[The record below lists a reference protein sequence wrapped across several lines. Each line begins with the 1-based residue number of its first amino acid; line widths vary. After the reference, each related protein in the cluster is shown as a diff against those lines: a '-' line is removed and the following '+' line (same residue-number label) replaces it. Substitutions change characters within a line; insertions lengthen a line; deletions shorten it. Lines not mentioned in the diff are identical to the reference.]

1 MYWLKH
7 LRITLIGF
15 CMGAA
20 DLVPGVS
27 GGTVAFVC
35 GIYDRLIN
43 GIKQFD
49 AKLLRLVLSGRF
61 REAWEQVPVVF
72 LLTLGL
78 GLLTAI
84 FSLSKLLAKLFQT
97 HPVELWAFFF
107 GLILG
112 SIALLTVETWRWR
125 AKDGIAFLLAAAG
138 TYWLVGLE
146 AIQTPATP
154 PYLFIAGFIAISA
167 MILPG
172 ISGSYLL
179 VIMGKYQQV
188 LDAVN
193 SRDVVS
199 LAIFVSGIVVG
210 VLSFVRIVS
219 WLLRKWRQTTL
230 VALTGIMA
238 GALRTVWPWKQVL
251 TTRINSHGETVPV
264 TSSNILPTDTHEILI
279 AMVLLVFGAI
289 VVLGLSRLNPK
300 ETSAKDK
307 ATA

>member
-1 MYWLKH
+1 MNWLRH
-7 LRITLIGF
+7 LRIALIGF

-43 GIKQFD
+43 GIKTFD
-49 AKLLRLVLSGRF
+49 ANLLRLILGGRF
-61 REAWEQVPVVF
+61 REAWHQVPVVF
-72 LLTLGL
+72 LVTLGG

-84 FSLSKLLAKLFQT
+84 FSLSQLLASLFRT
-97 HPVELWAFFF
+97 HPIELWAFFF
-107 GLILG
+107 GLVLG
-112 SIALLTVETWRWR
+112 SIALLIVETWRWR
-125 AKDGIAFLLAAAG
+125 VQDGVAFLLAAAG
-138 TYWLVGLE
+138 TYWLVGLQS
-146 AIQTPATP
+146 IQTPATP
-154 PYLFIAGFIAISA
+154 AYLFIAGFIAISA

-193 SRDVVS
+193 SRDLLS
-199 LAIFVSGIVVG
+199 LAFFTSGIIAG
-210 VLSFVRIVS
+210 VLSLVRLIS
-219 WLLRKWRQTTL
+219 WLLRQWRQTTL

-264 TSSNILPTDTHEILI
+264 SSRNILPSDTHTILI
-279 AMVLLVFGAI
+279 ALALLAFGAI
-289 VVLGLSRLNPK
+289 VVFGLSRLNPK
-300 ETSAKDK
+300 ATVSAD
-307 ATA
+307 